1 MNGFWLVVSGVQ
13 WLLLI
18 VLYLLF
24 FGVLRHLGSI
34 QSRIEQAAPRIT
46 RFDLG
51 DRVSDFTLPDLNND
65 SISLSQ
71 FFHRGQKVLLLVLST
86 TCSTCEAI
94 VAQLAELAGRE
105 RGLPA
110 AGWFVVVAGY
120 GAPDAVKHLVK
131 EISHA
136 ESIAVFVDEQALV
149 PREYLVASVPVGIAL
164 DEQGRVLGQSPNP
177 GPNWLYLT
185 LDVPAPDRSLLPKQ
199 PMAQIQF

>member
-1 MNGFWLVVSGVQ
+1 MNGFWLFVSVVQ

-24 FGVLRHLGSI
+24 FGVLRYLGSI
-34 QSRIEQAAPRIT
+34 QSRVEQAVPRIT

-71 FFHRGQKVLLLVLST
+71 SFHRGQKVLLLVLST

-105 RGLPA
+105 RGLRV
-110 AGWFVVVAGY
+110 AGWSVVVAGY
-120 GAPDAVKHLVK
+120 GTPDAVKQLVK
-131 EISHA
+131 EISHT
-136 ESIAVFVDEQALV
+136 EGIAILVDEQALL
-149 PREYLVASVPVGIAL
+149 PREYLVASIPVGIAL

-199 PMAQIQF
+199 FMAEIQF

>member
-1 MNGFWLVVSGVQ
+1 MNGFWLFVSVVQ

-24 FGVLRHLGSI
+24 FGVLRYLGSI
-34 QSRIEQAAPRIT
+34 QSRIEQAVPRIT

-51 DRVSDFTLPDLNND
+51 DRVSGFALPDLNND

-71 FFHRGQKVLLLVLST
+71 SFHRGQKVLLLVLST

-105 RGLPA
+105 RGLRV
-110 AGWFVVVAGY
+110 AGWSVVVVGY
-120 GAPDAVKHLVK
+120 GTPDAVKQLVK
-131 EISHA
+131 EISHT
-136 ESIAVFVDEQALV
+136 EGIAILVDEQALV
-149 PREYLVASVPVGIAL
+149 PREYLVASIPVGIAL

-185 LDVPAPDRSLLPKQ
+185 LDVPAPDRSVLPKQ